1 MKALQIDKRL
11 GRIGLAR
18 ALSAVAPATAAKIGP
33 LELVRDDPPALPGPD
48 WVRLRPRMSGICG
61 SDLATVH
68 GRAGTYFDAI
78 VSFPFTLGHELVA
91 DFIPTIPTG
100 GTDQD
105 AGPVARRVVLIPVL
119 HCAIRGISP
128 VCAPCA
134 AGDINRCERVAFGH
148 IKAGLQTGYCS
159 QTGGGWSEGLVAH
172 PLQLVDVPH
181 DLSDEDAVVIEP
193 TACAVRAARAC
204 TGGSVAIIGAGTVG
218 LLTLAAIMAARP
230 TSAEPPLIGAK
241 YTVQRQFAADLG
253 ATVCEPSE
261 LARLVRSRH
270 ASLVAGDQLT
280 GGVDQVFDCVG
291 SSQSMQQAL
300 SMVAPG
306 GEVVLVGMPSTV
318 TVDLTGLWHRE
329 VRVTG
334 CYAYRREDFDAA
346 IELVRSARLGRLV
359 GATYPLDRYDDAIAH
374 AANAGPRGAVK
385 IAFDMRPP
393 ASRSVRD
400 DHTPPTMRKPEL

>member
-1 MKALQIDKRL
+1 MDKRL

-33 LELVRDDPPALPGPD
+33 LELVRDDPPELPGPE
-48 WVRLRPRMSGICG
+48 WVRLAPRLSGICG
-61 SDLATVH
+61 SDLATVQ

-91 DFIPTIPTG
+91 DTIPTADG
-100 GTDQD
+100 DD
-105 AGPVARRVVLIPVL
+105 ARRVVLIPVL

-128 VCAPCA
+128 ACAACA

-159 QTGGGWSEGLVAH
+159 DTGGGWSEGLVAH
-172 PLQLVDVPH
+172 PLQLVDVPD
-181 DLSDEDAVVIEP
+181 DLSDEEAVMIEP

-204 TGGSVAIIGAGTVG
+204 GDGNVAIIGAGTVG
-218 LLTLAAIMAARP
+218 LLTLAAITATRAAGAP
-230 TSAEPPLIGAK
+230 PPLIGAK
-241 YTVQRQFAADLG
+241 YTVQRQLAAELG
-253 ATVCEPSE
+253 AMVCEPSE
-261 LARLVRSRH
+261 LARIVRSRE

-291 SSQSMQQAL
+291 SSQSLQQAL
-300 SMVAPG
+300 AMVAPG

-318 TVDLTGLWHRE
+318 TIDLTGLWHRE

-334 CYAYRREDFDAA
+334 SYAYRREDFDAA
-346 IELVRSARLGRLV
+346 IDLVRSARLGRLV
-359 GATYPLDRYDDAIAH
+359 SATYALDRYDDAIAH

-385 IAFDMRPP
+385 VAFDMRPSP
-393 ASRSVRD
+393 SRRARD
-400 DHTPPTMRKPEL
+400 ETPPTMRKPER